1 VNCPAEEDAVF
12 AVIALI
18 IFAVGFVLQL
28 AGASLGRMDGLAF
41 LLLGAVFM
49 AAHAAFAWYPWRNP
63 PRP

>member
-1 VNCPAEEDAVF
+1 MF